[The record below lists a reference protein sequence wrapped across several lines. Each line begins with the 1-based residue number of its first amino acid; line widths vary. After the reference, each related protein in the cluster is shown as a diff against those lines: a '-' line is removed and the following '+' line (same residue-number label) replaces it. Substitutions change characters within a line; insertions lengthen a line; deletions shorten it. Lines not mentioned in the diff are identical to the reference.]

1 MHGQVLP
8 APPRLW
14 ADPRAPRSVG
24 GPHGPLMAAL
34 ASVPPGPHHHNLF
47 PTSPPYR
54 PLGGPPT
61 LIALMADVHSNAP
74 ALEAVV
80 SDARAAGATHFV
92 CAGDI
97 TGFGPSAQACV
108 DTVRAICQVVVR
120 GNHDNALSE
129 GVDCG
134 CHPAL
139 SHLARAA
146 EKVARSQLG
155 TLEAA
160 WLRRLPL
167 EESLYLSG
175 RQLYAVHGSPMD
187 PLHGCVA
194 PSPKVEQVR
203 REFMAV
209 DADFVVLGHTH
220 RQLVLPSVLE
230 TGVLVNP
237 GSVGFPTDGDPRAA
251 YALLDFASGSVH
263 ARHVDY
269 DVDRAVAD
277 ARSLDARERALY
289 ERVLRKG
296 ALPD

>member
-1 MHGQVLP
+1 M
-8 APPRLW
+8 
-14 ADPRAPRSVG
+14 
-24 GPHGPLMAAL
+24 
-34 ASVPPGPHHHNLF
+34 
-47 PTSPPYR
+47 PPYR
-54 PLGGPPT
+54 PEEGGAT

-80 SDARAAGATHFV
+80 ADARAAGASHFV

-97 TGFGPSAQACV
+97 TGFGPSAQHCV

-129 GVDCG
+129 DTDSRCL
-134 CHPAL
+134 PAL
-139 SHLARAA
+139 GPLARASEA
-146 EKVARSQLG
+146 SARAQLG

-175 RQLYAVHGSPMD
+175 RQLYAVHGSPLD
-187 PLHGCVA
+187 PLFGSVA

-209 DADFVVLGHTH
+209 DADFIVLGHTH

-230 TGVLVNP
+230 AGVLVNP

-251 YALLDFASGSVH
+251 YALLDFNSGSVH
-263 ARHVDY
+263 TRRVDY

-277 ARSLDARERALY
+277 ARALDAKERALY

-296 ALPD
+296 ALPS